1 MPEYLAPG
9 VYIEEIEIGAKPIE
23 GVSTTTTGFL
33 GMAER
38 GDLNKPTLVTS
49 FAEYQRIFGGYLAEK
64 DYGNK
69 RGLPYAVEGFFVNGG
84 QRLYVSRVATEKA
97 AKSSGFLPDISGKSI
112 SLAEEVKAKAITLK
126 VKEDATGLKKDD
138 VLLLKDGPQSEYLK
152 FVSTAKALTM
162 DVPLSQ
168 SYAIDTDIT
177 KMKQGATAYTIQE
190 DMAANAVV
198 IKLDKVTNLGE
209 NDVLII
215 NDATNPEICI
225 VKSVDATENSIE
237 VKTPLRFV
245 HATNVE
251 IKKLTTTATTKKL
264 ISVVKASYTVI
275 PITATDT
282 DFSPGDAIKIG
293 DEYFIIKA
301 IDADKVILI
310 ADELKHQHK
319 KDKEIKQLVPAIEVK
334 AVNEGT
340 WGDKIK
346 IVVKESTPSSAKLAA
361 DALNQNFLDL
371 DTVTGMEKGTLLK
384 LSTTPP
390 SYKTVTEVI
399 KTDDTKRVVLENAVG
414 SLSAGKEVS
423 TVEFDIIVSFDGF
436 DEAFKN
442 LSMNEAHSRYVEKV
456 ITPESSKLI
465 SVNDVSTT
473 VEASQKIPMPPQ
485 DKEPGWKLSGG
496 NDGIPDDSELNTT
509 YEGKDDTEPVKRT
522 GIYTLKN
529 IDEISIAAIP
539 GITTQHLQN
548 KLVIH
553 CESMKDR
560 FAVLD
565 SEEKADFDA
574 IQRQGNL
581 YDSKYAAL
589 YYPWIRVFDPLS
601 KKRINVSPSGY
612 MCGIYARSDTERG
625 VHKAPAN
632 EVVRGALGLEEFNG
646 YKRIITKGQQ
656 DILNPKGI
664 NCIRA
669 FPGRGIRVWGA
680 RTTSSDTLWKYIN
693 VRRLFLFIEES
704 IEDGTQWVVFEP
716 NDEKLW
722 ARVRQTITQFLTRV
736 WKDGALMGSTPDE
749 AFFVKCDRTTMTQD
763 DIDNGRLIVV
773 IGVAPVKPAEFVIFR
788 IAQWAG
794 GSAVTE

>member
-38 GDLNKPTLVTS
+38 GPLNKPTLVTS

-64 DYGNK
+64 VYGNK

-112 SLAEEVKAKAITLK
+112 SLAEEVKANAITLK
-126 VKEDATGLKKDD
+126 VKEDATDLKKDD

-152 FVSTAKALTM
+152 FVSTAKALTL

-168 SYAIDTDIT
+168 SYALNTDIT
-177 KMKQGATAYTIQE
+177 KMNQGTTAYTIRE
-190 DMAANAVV
+190 GMAANAVV
-198 IKLDKVTNLGE
+198 IKLDNVTDLGE

-215 NDATNPEICI
+215 NDDTNPEICI
-225 VKSVDATENSIE
+225 VKSVDTTEKSIE
-237 VKTPLRFV
+237 VKTPLRFT
-245 HATNVE
+245 HGSAVE
-251 IKKLTTTATTKKL
+251 IKKLTTPATTKKL

-282 DFSPGDAIKIG
+282 DFSPSDAIKIE

-301 IDADKVILI
+301 AEADKVILI
-310 ADELKHQHK
+310 ADELKHPHK
-319 KDKEIKQLVPAIEVK
+319 MDKEIKQLVPAIEVK

-384 LSTTPP
+384 LPTTPL
-390 SYKTVTEVI
+390 SYETVTEVI

-436 DEAFKN
+436 DEAFKK
-442 LSMNEAHSRYVEKV
+442 LSMNEAHSRYVEEI

-465 SVNDVSTT
+465 SVKDVSTT
-473 VEASQKIPMPPQ
+473 VEAPQKIPMPSQ

-496 NDGIPDDSELNTT
+496 IDGIPDDSELDTT

-522 GIYTLKN
+522 GLYTLKN
-529 IDEISIAAIP
+529 IDEISIVAIP
-539 GITTQHLQN
+539 GVTTQHLQN

-553 CESMKDR
+553 CENMKDR

-565 SEEKADFDA
+565 SEEKADLDA

-589 YYPWIRVFDPLS
+589 YYPWIRIFDPLS

-612 MCGIYARSDTERG
+612 MCGIYARSDSERG

-632 EVVRGALGLEEFNG
+632 EVVRGALGLEEFDG
-646 YKRIITKGQQ
+646 VKTIITKGQQ

-680 RTTSSDTLWKYIN
+680 RTISSDSLWKYIN
-693 VRRLFLFIEES
+693 VRRLFLFLEES
-704 IEDGTQWVVFEP
+704 IDEGTQWVVFEP

-736 WKDGALMGSTPDE
+736 WKDGALMGTTPEE

-763 DIDNGRLIVV
+763 DIDNGRLIVL